1 MPLYWAECAISLC
14 CVANRS
20 DHQSYCQLLGCG
32 DFPSTISLHHVGIK
46 LCLLMWELD
55 VTHIPL
61 TLSLVVVVSHS
72 LEPSLVQMRQKLLGC
87 ECQPCF
93 FALNMRKALSP
104 GKCVPFGKLL
114 ILQQGE
120 NFALVGSRCV
130 RQAYSGNSPNQ
141 FHLEMYFISDA
152 ACLHLLRWIRV
163 VVVVVWMMLMMGMR
177 RLCRKRKGKCARG
190 GGRGGRGGRGWY
202 AGEGG
207 RGGCVWQEE
216 EEGVLVE
223 EEEGCVFGE
232 EEEDSAWEEEEEM
245 CEERRVCIGRRKRRC
260 VWGGRGGCAWE
271 EEEEGVHGEDEVDGV

>member
-1 MPLYWAECAISLC
+1 M
-14 CVANRS
+14 
-20 DHQSYCQLLGCG
+20 
-32 DFPSTISLHHVGIK
+32 
-46 LCLLMWELD
+46 
-55 VTHIPL
+55 
-61 TLSLVVVVSHS
+61 VVSHS

-104 GKCVPFGKLL
+104 GRGVPFGKLL

-190 GGRGGRGGRGWY
+190 GGRGGRGWY

-216 EEGVLVE
+216 EEGVLGE

-260 VWGGRGGCAWE
+260 V
-271 EEEEGVHGEDEVDGV
+271 